1 MGLRTVEGIDLNRLE
16 SQFSASLN
24 RNKIKE
30 LEELSLISVDQNAL
44 RATDQGRPVLNG
56 ILREILPD

>member
-1 MGLRTVEGIDLNRLE
+1 MGLRTVEGIGLDRLLN
-16 SQFSASLN
+16 QFKTTLDS
-24 RNKIKE
+24 NKIKE
-30 LEELSLISVDQNAL
+30 LQDLDLISVDQKTL